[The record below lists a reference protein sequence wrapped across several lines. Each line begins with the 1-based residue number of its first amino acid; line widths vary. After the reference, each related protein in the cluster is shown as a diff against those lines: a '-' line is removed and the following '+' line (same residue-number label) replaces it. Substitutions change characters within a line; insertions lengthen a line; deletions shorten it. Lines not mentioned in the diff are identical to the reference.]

1 MIIRWLNIK
10 RDANDGIGYGPP
22 AFRGLL
28 LFFLVVS
35 WCSSALLKV
44 ELYFSFD
51 FFIFFSLSLFYAFA
65 APKLDSTSVKANVR
79 VLLKFF
85 RMFRSAMAGNGGSW
99 FFFSREFRI
108 VSRKSSQLFKNSERQ
123 RSGHRTLQQN
133 RFICIL
139 IYYFPIF
146 KNVFL

>member
-1 MIIRWLNIK
+1 MQMMALDTAHRLSEVCYCFFFWSFL
-10 RDANDGIGYGPP
+10 DVP
-22 AFRGLL
+22 ALSSRSNFISVLTF
-28 LFFLVVS
+28 LF
-35 WCSSALLKV
+35 C
-44 ELYFSFD
+44 
-51 FFIFFSLSLFYAFA
+51 FSLSLFYAFA

-108 VSRKSSQLFKNSERQ
+108 VSRKSSQLFKSSERQ